1 MKILLTGATGLVG
14 KEIGKALVTSGH
26 EVVALTR
33 DAHKA
38 KSELPFPALIVE
50 WRDYNEK
57 LPSDALKGVEAV
69 IHLAGESIA
78 GGRWNKSRKKLIYD
92 SRILSTRSLVEAIQN
107 QVMEETN
114 TVKHFISTSA
124 IGIYGSRGDEIL
136 IEDSKFGSD
145 FLAKVCVDWE
155 KETVPLKSLGIRVVN
170 PRIGIVLSRQGGAL
184 DKMLPLFTTGL
195 GSAIGSGNQWMSWIH
210 HEDLTGL
217 FLHALENQEISGP
230 INAVAPNPVT
240 NKEFSRALAN
250 SLKKWL
256 FFPVPGFVLQVVLG
270 EMSALVLGS
279 QMVSANKAIE
289 SHYKFKYPTIDE
301 ALIEISSP
309 LVNGHREIFTE
320 QWVPKKPDDV
330 FPFFTDEQN
339 LEKLTPKFLNFKVL
353 KKSTPQITQGTLID
367 YKLGLHGVPIS
378 WQTKIENWTPGQKF
392 VDTQLKGP
400 YKLWHHTHEFIDF
413 AGGTLLR
420 DRVIYKIPFGTLGNL
435 ALGLKIKSDV
445 SQIFS
450 YRRKIISSIFYPEKT

>member
-14 KEIGKALVTSGH
+14 KEIGKALVTAGH

-33 DAHKA
+33 DTEKA

-50 WRDYNEK
+50 WRDYNLK
-57 LPSDALKGVEAV
+57 LPSDALNGVEAV
-69 IHLAGESIA
+69 IHLSGESIA
-78 GGRWNKSRKKLIYD
+78 SGRWTKARKKLIYD
-92 SRILSTRSLVEAIQN
+92 SRIFSTRALVEAIQKN
-107 QVMEETN
+107 VTEGTN
-114 TVKHFISTSA
+114 TVKHFLSTSA
-124 IGIYGSRGDEIL
+124 IGIYGSRGDEVL
-136 IEDSKFGSD
+136 VEDSKSRSD
-145 FLAKVCVDWE
+145 FLAQVCVDWE
-155 KETVPLKSLGIRVVN
+155 EETVPLKSLGIRVVN

-195 GSAIGSGNQWMSWIH
+195 GSAIGSGKQWMSWIH

-217 FLHALENQEISGP
+217 FLHALENQEIAGP

-240 NKEFSRALAN
+240 NEKFSRALAD

-256 FFPVPGFVLQVVLG
+256 FFPVPGFVLKVVLG

-279 QMVSANKAIE
+279 QKVSASKALE
-289 SHYKFKYPTIDE
+289 SKYTFKYPKIED
-301 ALIEISSP
+301 ALLEISAP
-309 LVNGHREIFTE
+309 LINGHKEIFTE

-367 YKLGLHGVPIS
+367 YKLGLHGLPIS
-378 WQTKIENWTPGQKF
+378 WQTKIENWSPGQRF

-400 YKLWHHTHEFIDF
+400 YKLWHHTHDFIPF

-420 DRVIYKIPFGTLGNL
+420 DRVIYKIPLGTVGNL

-450 YRRKIISSIFYPEKT
+450 YRRKIISSIFYPGKV